1 MLMFDVLSLC
11 VAMKQVLNRTMELYT
26 DLPMISLSFPL
37 MKDTG
42 SSLVRNMSTLPLPSP
57 CWARL
62 LKATIPVFLLMVR
75 QEVGKV
81 TGKLKDKQHDIF
93 LSYSPAMTHTTG
105 ERRGDLSTS
114 LPPKKYTAQLF
125 L

>member
-37 MKDTG
+37 TKGTG

-57 CWARL
+57 SWARL
-62 LKATIPVFLLMVR
+62 LKATIPVSLLMVR

-81 TGKLKDKQHDIF
+81 TGKLKDKQLDIL
-93 LSYSPAMTHTTG
+93 LSNSPAITHTVNV
-105 ERRGDLSTS
+105 L
-114 LPPKKYTAQLF
+114 KF
-125 L
+125 